1 MQESYSVEER
11 YRDLVERAE
20 EIILWSSVTNGT
32 TAGYRLAC
40 GRWLNDL
47 TKTRDMQACEGWR
60 EVQEFGRAMR
70 DGEEPD
76 GIIDV
81 D

>member
-20 EIILWSSVTNGT
+20 NYFLVVGDKRHH
-32 TAGYRLAC
+32 GRLPP
-40 GRWLNDL
+40 GMRRWLNDL
-47 TKTRDMQACEGWR
+47 IKTRDMQACEGWC
-60 EVQEFGRAMR
+60 EVQEFGRTMR